1 MQATG
6 FKATVSSGP
15 GKSISRTSF
24 HPENALAT
32 LQEWIDKQIQ
42 FADKHNIEISWEI
55 VAVEGKVM
63 GQENA

>member
-24 HPENALAT
+24 HPENALKNME
-32 LQEWIDKQIQ
+32 EWVQKQIQ
-42 FADKHNIEISWEI
+42 FADKHNIQISWEI
-55 VAVEGKVM
+55 VAVEGKTIAKV
-63 GQENA
+63 GA